1 MSWMI
6 KCVDSYSKLCFAVIV
21 LFTIYCVFMQ
31 PFIGLS
37 NNGDFQRFSLKFGVD
52 FPFNVWDLSDTEHRN
67 MAMFQRVFNGYIIVD
82 AWNTGYF
89 TTYELIGWISRAVCA
104 VLSKTGLY
112 DIRYIGGVSV
122 LFVLVSTYSI
132 FITIKKYSIV
142 SRMLIIAALLLLL
155 TDPFYIQYYDS
166 FFTEQSFFCYGLM
179 FVAAYLRHC
188 QSHSRL
194 SLFVEVTAL
203 ALLVFS
209 KTQNF
214 AVIIPGFAALILQQ
228 YLVLGKN
235 AKRKI
240 IAVSILFVLECGIL
254 TAIKAYPVDARIH
267 DPKVVTYNTVMG
279 RLLKVCDDPSAHLI
293 AMGFDGDQVENIKG
307 NIGNVAFVNS
317 FAGDNPEIY
326 KKLSSIRTE
335 FGMFVR
341 EPSLVFKAM
350 KDMQDSLYKDVDF
363 LANFQPAE
371 LAHKRTSLF
380 SFHNM
385 VIGKILPRNYICLF
399 AVMLAGLM
407 FSLFRAF
414 MDKDPRQLIIS
425 VMSFSV
431 ILMYA
436 VSAVGDGWDNVKHL
450 YVVNLLSWVVYGY
463 LILLY
468 FVSGLSAVRKVCKHK
483 PFASCKTL

>member
-1 MSWMI
+1 MKTKAPLTNKW
-6 KCVDSYSKLCFAVIV
+6 VDSYSKLCFAVIV

-279 RLLKVCDDPSAHLI
+279 RLLKVSDYPSEHLI
-293 AMGFDGDQVENIKG
+293 AMGFDSKQIDKIKG
-307 NIGNVAFVNS
+307 NIGNVAFVNT
-317 FAGDNPEIY
+317 FVPDNPEIY
-326 KKLSSIRTE
+326 KKLSSIHTE
-335 FGMFVR
+335 FSMFVR

-371 LAHKRTSLF
+371 LAHKRTSLL

-385 VIGKILPRNYICLF
+385 ILGKILPRNYVCLF
-399 AVMLAGLM
+399 VVMLVAFV
-407 FSLFRAF
+407 FSMLRAF
-414 MDKDPRQLIIS
+414 IEKDPRQLIIS
-425 VMSFSV
+425 ILSSSV

-436 VSAVGDGWDNVKHL
+436 VAAVGDGWDNVKHL
-450 YVVNLLSWVVYGY
+450 YVVNLLSAVIYGY
-463 LILLY
+463 LISLY
-468 FVSGLSAVRKVCKHK
+468 LETVIIAVKHWH
-483 PFASCKTL
+483 S